1 MMVVAYG
8 FVPAPF
14 FLSYVPLPKRLGC
27 YREERE
33 AVSRLSSSALVVGAF
48 GVPDEA
54 A

>member
-1 MMVVAYG
+1 MVVACG

-14 FLSYVPLPKRLGC
+14 FLSYAPPPTRLGC
-27 YREERE
+27 YGEERE
-33 AVSRLSSSALVVGAF
+33 AVSHLSSSALVAGAS